1 VLAAVAM
8 LVDVDGD
15 RARNRA
21 GSRSYNAILEEINVA
36 QCSLNRDGAQTNAG
50 AMVGEVTVLFW
61 RRRWVPSAS
70 ADNSEHRQRGRRS
83 SGSWATT
90 MRRRGQGEDR
100 PGASAHY
107 PRAHCSASPAAPRA
121 RWHLGRPSPRW
132 WSAAGPT
139 TPGRLLWHQ
148 ASEASPLHL
157 VAPGAF
163 KPIRR
168 CNEHRPSERCCCC
181 SNRERRGREEWRFPD
196 RR

>member
-100 PGASAHY
+100 PRALFCVAGGAESTL
-107 PRAHCSASPAAPRA
+107 ASRPTVTALVVRGWPDDARTPPLAPSLGGVTAPPGRA
-121 RWHLGRPSPRW
+121 RR
-132 WSAAGPT
+132 
-139 TPGRLLWHQ
+139 
-148 ASEASPLHL
+148 
-157 VAPGAF
+157 
-163 KPIRR
+163 I
-168 CNEHRPSERCCCC
+168 
-181 SNRERRGREEWRFPD
+181 
-196 RR
+196 